1 LQWLYTN
8 KIPAYEA
15 DDKEWDIY
23 LEGEDCND
31 TSLGEKLFMIL
42 LKAYVFADRFLAHG
56 FRCAVSKR
64 LSDHVRFID
73 LEEPLCWKVF
83 SYAFSNI
90 PLERPILQHLV
101 DDFCYEYIDF
111 PGEEGHDMTAEV
123 NQPREFLMRV
133 MRALPSTRVNELEI
147 LSGRCY
153 YEHASEKEEEACRKK
168 YMVFDEVKDGGYFND
183 D

>member
-1 LQWLYTN
+1 
-8 KIPAYEA
+8 
-15 DDKEWDIY
+15 
-23 LEGEDCND
+23 
-31 TSLGEKLFMIL
+31 M
-42 LKAYVFADRFLAHG
+42 
-56 FRCAVSKR
+56 
-64 LSDHVRFID
+64 
-73 LEEPLCWKVF
+73 
-83 SYAFSNI
+83 
-90 PLERPILQHLV
+90 QHLV